1 MKQEQM
7 LMIALAFLAGYF
19 LNRLMGREG
28 WSDADWT
35 TGWPQNQINIED
47 GSVIE
52 ATRDLGMSVTNW
64 NNCKREVEGNNE
76 YGPQR
81 TQIDDSF
88 CNSKAE
94 ECMSDKISES
104 LAAGNNLDIA
114 NMMGLAECLGSY
126 GRRDEYIG
134 AKGIIPVPRMDKEP
148 SVPPPVAPPPP
159 DPPPCDSI
167 DQFFGSISDLT
178 NVCLGFENT
187 RSNYSCTHSDA
198 CHTAAFNARNC
209 ATNFRSIPGS
219 AELDQW
225 TKPCSS
231 PP

>member
-35 TGWPQNQINIED
+35 TGWPRNQINIKD

-64 NNCKREVEGNNE
+64 NNCKLEVEGNNE

-81 TQIDDSF
+81 TQIDDLF

-126 GRRDEYIG
+126 GQRDEYIG
-134 AKGIIPVPRMDKEP
+134 AKGIIPVPRMDQEP
-148 SVPPPVAPPPP
+148 SVPPPDPPP
-159 DPPPCDSI
+159 DPPPCDNI
-167 DQFFGSISDLT
+167 MQYFEAISDLT
-178 NVCLGFENT
+178 NVCLGFEGASSEN
-187 RSNYSCTHSDA
+187 SCTDSDA
-198 CHTAAFNARNC
+198 CHTAAFNARAC
-209 ATNFRSIPGS
+209 VLRWPMLGET

-225 TKPCSS
+225 TKPCST
-231 PP
+231 PL